1 MAIVIYRNPDQSEY
15 VRVML
20 IEERRSIK
28 KTINTLFTG
37 YFNYV
42 SKAYYIYLNKASRE
56 VLRII
61 YANICSNLAMTRR
74 LEFYRIPDIV
84 ALLYEIQKRYPVLIS
99 TEMLDAAEPDRTR
112 TFINAL
118 REKNI
123 WSVDNYTAHPKYGSR
138 ELPANYQDQFPDFE
152 WSQVAVRHFDQRY
165 A

>member
-1 MAIVIYRNPDQSEY
+1 MAIVIYRNPDHSEY

-20 IEERRSIK
+20 IEDRRAVK

-42 SKAYYIYLNKASRE
+42 NTAYYIYLNKAPKDVMR
-56 VLRII
+56 VI
-61 YANICSNLAMTRR
+61 YANICAPLEMSRR

-84 ALLYEIQKRYPVLIS
+84 ALLYEIQKKYPVLIS
-99 TEMLDAAEPDRTR
+99 TNMLDAAEPDRTR

-123 WSVDNYTAHPKYGSR
+123 WSLNNYMTHPKYGSR
-138 ELPANYQDQFPDFE
+138 ELPANYLDQFPDFE
-152 WSQVAVRHFDQRY
+152 WGQVAVRHFNNR